1 MNESELKHFGIK
13 GMKWGQRRYQY
24 KDGSLTPAGKKRYSD
39 GNEGSP
45 SAKPS
50 QTKTK
55 SVSEMSDDELRK
67 AISRKQLEQQYIS
80 YYPKQVSK
88 GKKFVNTVLKD
99 IVIPAAKE
107 QSRQAL
113 NNYLNSQIKK
123 AMGTQQ
129 QEDPYKKM
137 AQDVKN
143 YQTKKAWDK
152 MQEELNNK

>member
-39 GNEGSP
+39 GSEGS
-45 SAKPS
+45 SSTKS
-50 QTKTK
+50 SKTKTK

-67 AISRKQLEQQYIS
+67 AISRKQLEQQYLS
-80 YYPKQVSK
+80 YHPKQVSK
-88 GKKFVNTVLKD
+88 GKKFVDTVLKD

-107 QSRQAL
+107 QSKQAL
-113 NNYLNSQIKK
+113 NNYLNSQLKK
-123 AMGTQQ
+123 AMSTQQ

-143 YQTKKAWDK
+143 YQTKKAWEK